1 MIQRK
6 LKMKK
11 LIFFSLIIVILGV
24 FYLYTEIYTRGVNN
38 NSTQQQDSILEVEPN
53 LAPMDQ
59 KEKDVLKKPTPAE
72 VTNTS
77 DSPKQEV
84 ADIESKV
91 DSVTEIESAD
101 NDWRNDESPGKLP
114 PQKDPFDDFSA
125 AQQAKEHGT
134 RIDDPETLDPDVL
147 HSTEYNQLLEKF
159 GDIPEVHTYMAY
171 MRNGSKNVHLTIDEE
186 IAGLEAMNHL
196 FPSGSTRR
204 TLVFFKWM
212 KANGGY
218 DAFEQGIPV
227 EELQDLGITV
237 EENETDDGWGY
248 IISTK

>member
-1 MIQRK
+1 MT
-6 LKMKK
+6 
-11 LIFFSLIIVILGV
+11 GV
-24 FYLYTEIYTRGVNN
+24 MMRVQVNF
-38 NSTQQQDSILEVEPN
+38 
-53 LAPMDQ
+53 
-59 KEKDVLKKPTPAE
+59 
-72 VTNTS
+72 
-77 DSPKQEV
+77 
-84 ADIESKV
+84 
-91 DSVTEIESAD
+91 
-101 NDWRNDESPGKLP
+101 P
-114 PQKDPFDDFSA
+114 PQRDPSDDFSA
-125 AQQAKEHGT
+125 EQQAKERGT

-147 HSTEYNQLLEKF
+147 HSTEYNQHLEKF

-204 TLVFFKWM
+204 TLVFFQWM